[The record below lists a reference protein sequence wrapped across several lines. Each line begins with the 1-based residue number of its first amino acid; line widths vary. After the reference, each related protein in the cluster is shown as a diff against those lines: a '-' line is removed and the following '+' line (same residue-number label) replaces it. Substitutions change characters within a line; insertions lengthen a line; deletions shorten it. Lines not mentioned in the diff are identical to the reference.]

1 MNLDELE
8 TRSDDAERALMGAVA
23 YHPDAC
29 ASVLAD
35 LPSAA
40 FHNPHRELVWATMQ
54 RLSQE
59 RLPLS
64 PGHVVAALKQTG
76 QWTAGTHTV
85 VTREMADPAP
95 AHHAARHAEL
105 VAKLDER
112 RALIRRVKRVA
123 QIASEDHYEPSELLT
138 RMREVFDED
147 TPTTSEQGPLRW
159 RQLVSEFDREHDPDS
174 DRRTILTPWSAVDR
188 LLGGLHP
195 GRMYIFG
202 GRPGAGKSTA
212 ALVAAV
218 HAARLGHETLVCSRE
233 MPSVDVTGRILARG
247 AGVDVST
254 INARRLSTVDR
265 QKIDAYVSEIGD
277 LALTVDAK
285 PRNLA
290 GIKSLAR
297 AHKHRHGLD
306 VLVVDYLQLVHTDAR
321 SREQEVAQVSIQ
333 LKRLALELGCVVL
346 LPAQL
351 NRESL
356 KRADQKPTMADLR
369 DSGQIEQDADVVILL
384 HRPKVPESGEYTGEI
399 LFIVDKNRHGPTAEL
414 TLTFAGGFGDIT

>member
-1 MNLDELE
+1 MNLDELDE
-8 TRSDDAERALMGAVA
+8 RADDAERALLGAA
-23 YHPDAC
+23 TFHPDAC
-29 ASVLAD
+29 AAVLAD
-35 LPSAA
+35 LPSTA
-40 FHNPHRELVWATMQ
+40 FHNPHRGLVWQAMRDLSAQ
-54 RLSQE
+54 RK
-59 RLPLS
+59 PFG
-64 PGHVVAALKQTG
+64 PGHVVQVLKE
-76 QWTAGTHTV
+76 AGKWNHATHAV
-85 VTREMADPAP
+85 VTREMAEPAP
-95 AHHAARHAEL
+95 AHHAHQHAEL
-105 VAKLDER
+105 VASLDAR
-112 RALIRRVKRVA
+112 RALLRQVKHIN
-123 QIASEDHYEPSELLT
+123 QIAAEDHYEPSELLS
-138 RMREVFDED
+138 RIRQVLDEPASAEPD
-147 TPTTSEQGPLRW
+147 GGPMRW
-159 RQLVSEFDREHDPDS
+159 RQLLDEFDREHDPQT
-174 DRRTILTPWSAVDR
+174 DRRVILTPWSVVDR

-218 HAARLGHETLVCSRE
+218 HSARLGFETLVCSRE
-233 MPSVDVTGRILARG
+233 MPSVDVTGRVLARG
-247 AGVDVST
+247 AGVDVSS
-254 INARRLSTVDR
+254 INARRLSTTDR

-290 GIKSLAR
+290 GIKTLAR

-333 LKRLALELGCVVL
+333 LKRLALELDCVVL

-356 KRADQKPTMADLR
+356 KRLDQKPTMADLR

-384 HRPKVPESGEYTGEI
+384 HRPKADGTYTGDI

-414 TLTFAGGFGDIT
+414 TLTFDGGFGDIT

>member
-1 MNLDELE
+1 MNLDELDA
-8 TRSDDAERALMGAVA
+8 RADDAEKALIGAA
-23 YHPDAC
+23 AFHPDAC
-29 ASVLAD
+29 ASVLAS
-35 LPSAA
+35 LAPSA
-40 FHNPHRELVWATMQ
+40 FHNPHREAVWAVM
-54 RLSQE
+54 RERSAE
-59 RLPLS
+59 RLPFG
-64 PGHVVAALKQTG
+64 PGHIAQALK
-76 QWTAGTHTV
+76 TAGKWNQATHMI
-85 VTREMADPAP
+85 VTREMTEPEP
-95 AHHAARHAEL
+95 AHHAAHHAEL
-105 VAKLDER
+105 VASLDAR
-112 RALIRRVKRVA
+112 RALLRQVKRVA
-123 QIASEDHYEPSELLT
+123 LIAAEDHYEPSELLG
-138 RMREVFDED
+138 RIRAVFEDDAPAEREH
-147 TPTTSEQGPLRW
+147 GPMNW
-159 RQLVSEFDREHDPDS
+159 RALIDEFDREHDPDTA
-174 DRRTILTPWSAVDR
+174 RRVIWTPWSLVDR

-254 INARRLSTVDR
+254 INSRRLSAADR
-265 QKIDAYVSEIGD
+265 QKIDAYVSEIGEMP
-277 LALTVDAK
+277 LTVDAK

-290 GIKSLAR
+290 GIKTLAR
-297 AHKHRHGLD
+297 AHKHRTGLD

-333 LKRLALELGCVVL
+333 LKRLALELDCVVL

-356 KRADQKPTMADLR
+356 KRADQKPTMSDLR

-384 HRPKVPESGEYTGEI
+384 HRPRDPAGHYTGEI
-399 LFIVDKNRHGPTAEL
+399 LFIIDKNRHGPTAEL
-414 TLTFAGGFGDIT
+414 QLTFDGGFGDIT